1 MRHRI
6 AIALLGLCCLTAV
19 SAGEPEW
26 LVQARAREGQL
37 RPPKKVKSTDGFFR
51 AQVPAK
57 LMGKIAPDE
66 ETYLVRMDA
75 QAGSP
80 VECVV
85 LREGQDLAS
94 FLVATSKQAYE
105 MIASAHGKVAAKQ
118 IERVD
123 AGAIGSSPFLAVD
136 WTHRLEREGQEPAVG
151 ALKQIAASKDGHTI
165 YCVHEEVGYA
175 QTFRRLADA
184 LVSSLVFDDA
194 PKTRPYRSEIS
205 TLALQGMRVAVDEVT
220 YTKDADGDTQI
231 QHTSAMLVPVDGQ
244 TLSAS
249 DELMIQWAR
258 PDGSLINAL
267 QIESE
272 DGKIATQLKLEPR
285 DGGSWAVSGT
295 FKSKPLS
302 AEVPQSEPSTMLSDV
317 ILLRS
322 KLAQRDPVGSVMKVQ
337 TWLPG
342 VDPSKLLAQE
352 LKVLRAIDDNR
363 WVAKLEMGG
372 IVADLVVERDGS
384 TLAGKLTMGP
394 MKMEIERVFA
404 DGAI

>member
-6 AIALLGLCCLTAV
+6 AIALFGLSCLTA
-19 SAGEPEW
+19 AQAAEPDW

-37 RPPKKVKSTDGFFR
+37 GKPKNVKSTDGFFR

-57 LMGKIAPDE
+57 IVGKIAPDDG
-66 ETYLVRMDA
+66 TYLVRMDA
-75 QAGSP
+75 RAGSP
-80 VECVV
+80 IECVV
-85 LREGQDLAS
+85 LRQGQDLAS
-94 FLVATSKQAYE
+94 FLVATSGHAYE
-105 MIASAHGKVAAKQ
+105 MIAAAHGKVTAKAV
-118 IERVD
+118 ERVD

-136 WTHRLEREGQEPAVG
+136 WTHRLEAEGQTPAVG
-151 ALKQIAASKDGHTI
+151 ALKQLAASKNGHTI
-165 YCVHEEVGYA
+165 YCVHDEVGYA
-175 QTFRRLADA
+175 QTFRKLADA
-184 LVSSLVFDDA
+184 LISSLAFDDA
-194 PKTRPYRSEIS
+194 PKVRPYRSEIS
-205 TLALQGMRVAVDEVT
+205 TLSLQGMRVAVDEVT
-220 YTKDADGDTQI
+220 YTKDADGDTQV

-249 DELMIQWAR
+249 DELMIQWVR
-258 PDGSLINAL
+258 PDGSLINAM

-272 DGKIATQLKLEPR
+272 NGQIATQLKLDPR
-285 DGGSWAVSGT
+285 DDGSWAVSGT

-302 AEVPQSEPSTMLSDV
+302 AEVPPSEPSTMLSDV

-322 KLAQRDPVGSVMKVQ
+322 KLAERNPVGSVMKVQ

-352 LKVLRAIDDNR
+352 LKVLRAIDDDKF
-363 WVAKLEMGG
+363 VAKLEMGG